1 MRLNALSSGRQ
12 ANPQLISKKR
22 GKHHGQRQIDCTQ
35 IPRVQMDIL
44 CRTLL
49 AGIERFYFDPENLRR
64 YEAWLQKCREEGK
77 FYDDDDTQ
85 TAAPA
90 VQ

>member
-1 MRLNALSSGRQ
+1 M
-12 ANPQLISKKR
+12 ANVK
-22 GKHHGQRQIDCTQ
+22 IDCTQ

-49 AGIERFYFDPENLRR
+49 AGIERRR

-77 FYDDDDTQ
+77 FYDDDTQ
-85 TAAPA
+85 TAAQA

>member
-1 MRLNALSSGRQ
+1 M
-12 ANPQLISKKR
+12 ANVK
-22 GKHHGQRQIDCTQ
+22 IDCTQ

-44 CRTLL
+44 CRTLH
-49 AGIERFYFDPENLRR
+49 AGIERFYSDPENLRR

-77 FYDDDDTQ
+77 FYDDDTQ

>member
-1 MRLNALSSGRQ
+1 M
-12 ANPQLISKKR
+12 ANVK
-22 GKHHGQRQIDCTQ
+22 IDCTQ

-49 AGIERFYFDPENLRR
+49 AGIERFYSEPENLRR

-90 VQ
+90 VQWAASYRPWPLCVGDSQKRR